1 MSLYEV
7 PITKLNGIGEK
18 RAALFRKLGVK
29 TVGDMISYYPRSYD
43 NWSDTTEIAAVQ
55 PEDKCV
61 VRGRVMTPVNTIR
74 ISGGRTMAKL
84 SISDDTGYLNLVF
97 FNNKYISS
105 MLRYGETYLFMG
117 KVSYD
122 KYGYQM
128 VSPDFCKV
136 TDSDTITPVYHLTA
150 GLNNHMMIRAA
161 KEALSMLPQT
171 IHDPLPD
178 ELRKRYDLC
187 DLSYA
192 LNNVHF
198 PSDLNAMEK
207 ARHRLIFE
215 ELLVL
220 NLGMR
225 MMKSQSHEQ
234 TAVHLLKDYTAE
246 FIQTLPYE
254 LTNAQKRAIS
264 DCVGDMHDKPSPM
277 NRLIQGDVGSGKTAV
292 CATVCYHTVKNG
304 FQAAFM
310 APTEIL
316 AQQHFETF
324 SKMFAGTDVR
334 VDLLTGS
341 MTAAE
346 KRKTRERIENGESD
360 IVIGTHALVS
370 ESTVFHR
377 LGCAITDEQHRFGV
391 AQRAR
396 LASKGEHPHVLVL
409 SATPIPRTLG
419 LIIYGDLDITIID
432 ELPPG
437 RTEVD
442 TFFIR
447 TDKRDRALG
456 FLKKQVEEGRQ
467 CYIVCPLVEESEGV
481 DVDELKNANDYAAEL
496 MLGPFRDISVGI
508 LHGKM
513 KPKDKERVMAQ
524 FAANEISILVSTTVV
539 EVGVDVKNATV
550 MMIEN
555 ADRFGLSTLHQLRGR
570 VGRGQYKSYCI
581 LVSDN
586 KGENTEQRLGVMCR
600 TNNGFEIADMDL
612 KLRGPGDFFG
622 NRQHGLPQL
631 DIADFSDT
639 ETLAQSQEAAEI
651 LLQFSPDLSDGSLR
665 SLRAKMRRLFAETE
679 NTMN

>member
-7 PITKLNGIGEK
+7 PITKLSGIGEK
-18 RAALFRKLGVK
+18 RAALFRKLGIE
-29 TVGDMISYYPRSYD
+29 TVGDMISYYPRSYE
-43 NWSDTTEIAAVQ
+43 NWSDTTDIGAVQ
-55 PEDKCV
+55 PEEKCV
-61 VRGRVMTPVNTIR
+61 VRGKVMTPVNTIR

-117 KVSYD
+117 KVAYD
-122 KYGYQM
+122 KYGCQM
-128 VSPDFCKV
+128 VSPEFCKV
-136 TDSDTITPVYHLTA
+136 TEGDTITPVYHLTA

-178 ELRKRYDLC
+178 GIRERYALC

-198 PSDLNAMEK
+198 PTDLNAMEK

-234 TAVHLLKDYTAE
+234 TAVHLLEDYTAE

-264 DCVGDMHDKPSPM
+264 DCVADMRDKPSPM

-292 CATVCYHTVKNG
+292 CAAVCYHTVKNG

-324 SKMFAGTDVR
+324 SAMFADTDVR
-334 VDLLTGS
+334 VELLTGS

-346 KRKTRERIENGESD
+346 KRKTRERIESGESD

-370 ESTVFHR
+370 ESTAFCR

-419 LIIYGDLDITIID
+419 LIIYGDLDITVID

-481 DVDELKNANDYAAEL
+481 DELQNATDYAAEL

-513 KPKDKERVMAQ
+513 KSKDKEKVMAQ

-550 MMIEN
+550 MMVEN

-639 ETLAQSQEAAEI
+639 ETLAQSQEAAEK
-651 LLQFSPDLSDGSLR
+651 LLRFSPDLSDGSLR
-665 SLRAKMRRLFAETE
+665 ALRAKMRRLFAETE

>member
-7 PITKLNGIGEK
+7 PITKLRGIGEK
-18 RAALFRKLGVK
+18 RAALFHKLGIGS
-29 TVGDMISYYPRSYD
+29 VGEMITYYPRSYD
-43 NWSDTTEIAAVQ
+43 NWSAVTDIADVQ
-55 PEDKCV
+55 PDEKCV
-61 VRGRVMTPVNTIR
+61 VKARVATPVNTVR

-84 SISDDTGYLNLVF
+84 SVCDDTGYLNLVF

-105 MLRYGETYLFMG
+105 MLRYGETYCFMG
-117 KVSYD
+117 KISYD
-122 KYGYQM
+122 NFGYQM
-128 VSPDFCKV
+128 VSPEFNKV
-136 TDSDTITPVYHLTA
+136 SDAEELTPIYHLTA
-150 GLNNHMMIRAA
+150 GLNNHAIIRAA
-161 KEALSMLPQT
+161 KDALSMLPEV
-171 IHDPLPD
+171 INDPLPYD
-178 ELRKRYDLC
+178 ILKRYDLC
-187 DLSYA
+187 PLSYA
-192 LNNVHF
+192 LNNIHF
-198 PSDLNAMEK
+198 PSDLAAMEK

-225 MMKSQSHEQ
+225 MIKSQSRKQ
-234 TAVHLLKDYTAE
+234 TAIHMTEDHTPE
-246 FIQTLPYE
+246 FIKNLPFE
-254 LTNAQKRAIS
+254 LTGAQRRAVI
-264 DCVGDMHDKPSPM
+264 DCVNDMGAKPSPM

-292 CATVCYHTVKNG
+292 CAAVCYQTVKNG
-304 FQAAFM
+304 YQAAFM

-324 SKMFAGTDVR
+324 TKMFAGTDVR
-334 VDLLTGS
+334 VELLTGS

-346 KRKTRERIENGESD
+346 KRKTRTRVENGESD

-370 ESTVFHR
+370 ESTVFAK

-432 ELPPG
+432 EMPPG
-437 RTEVD
+437 RTEVE
-442 TFFIR
+442 TYFIG
-447 TDKRDRALG
+447 TDKRDRALN
-456 FLKKQVEEGRQ
+456 FIKKQVEEGRQ
-467 CYIVCPLVEESEGV
+467 CYIVCPLVEEGEGV
-481 DVDELKNANDYAAEL
+481 DEPQNANDYAAEL
-496 MLGPFRDISVGI
+496 MLGPFRDVAVGI

-513 KPKDKERVMAQ
+513 KAKDKEKVMAQ
-524 FAANEISILVSTTVV
+524 FAANEISVLVSTTVV

-555 ADRFGLSTLHQLRGR
+555 AERFGLSTLHQLRGR
-570 VGRGQYKSYCI
+570 VGRGKYKSYCI

-586 KGENTEQRLGVMCR
+586 RGENTEQRLGVMCR

-639 ETLAQSQEAAEI
+639 ETLAQSQEAAEY
-651 LLQFSPDLSDGSLR
+651 LLRISPDLSDGAMR
-665 SLRAKMRRLFAETE
+665 PLRAEMRRLFETAE
-679 NTMN
+679 NSFN

>member
-1 MSLYEV
+1 M
-7 PITKLNGIGEK
+7 
-18 RAALFRKLGVK
+18 
-29 TVGDMISYYPRSYD
+29 
-43 NWSDTTEIAAVQ
+43 
-55 PEDKCV
+55 
-61 VRGRVMTPVNTIR
+61 
-74 ISGGRTMAKL
+74 
-84 SISDDTGYLNLVF
+84 
-97 FNNKYISS
+97 
-105 MLRYGETYLFMG
+105 
-117 KVSYD
+117 
-122 KYGYQM
+122 
-128 VSPDFCKV
+128 
-136 TDSDTITPVYHLTA
+136 
-150 GLNNHMMIRAA
+150 
-161 KEALSMLPQT
+161 
-171 IHDPLPD
+171 
-178 ELRKRYDLC
+178 
-187 DLSYA
+187 
-192 LNNVHF
+192 
-198 PSDLNAMEK
+198 
-207 ARHRLIFE
+207 
-215 ELLVL
+215 
-220 NLGMR
+220 
-225 MMKSQSHEQ
+225 
-234 TAVHLLKDYTAE
+234 
-246 FIQTLPYE
+246 
-254 LTNAQKRAIS
+254 
-264 DCVGDMHDKPSPM
+264 
-277 NRLIQGDVGSGKTAV
+277 
-292 CATVCYHTVKNG
+292 
-304 FQAAFM
+304 
-310 APTEIL
+310 
-316 AQQHFETF
+316 
-324 SKMFAGTDVR
+324 
-334 VDLLTGS
+334 TGS

-496 MLGPFRDISVGI
+496 MLGAFRDISVGI

-513 KPKDKERVMAQ
+513 KAKDKEKVMAQ
-524 FAANEISILVSTTVV
+524 FAKNEISILVSTTVV
-539 EVGVDVKNATV
+539 EVGVDVRNATV

-570 VGRGQYKSYCI
+570 VGRGQHKSYCI

-639 ETLAQSQEAAEI
+639 ETLAQSQEAAEA
-651 LLQFSPDLSDGSLR
+651 LLRFSPDLRDASLR
-665 SLRAKMRRLFAETE
+665 ALRAKMRRLFAETE

>member
-7 PITKLNGIGEK
+7 PITKLSGIGEK
-18 RAALFRKLGVK
+18 RAALFRKLGIE
-29 TVGDMISYYPRSYD
+29 TVGDMISYYPRSYE
-43 NWSDTTEIAAVQ
+43 NWSDTTDIAEVQ
-55 PEDKCV
+55 PETKCV
-61 VRGRVMTPVNTIR
+61 VRGRVTTPVNTIR

-117 KVSYD
+117 KVAYD

-128 VSPDFCKV
+128 VSPEFCKV
-136 TDSDTITPVYHLTA
+136 TDSDMITPVYHLTA
-150 GLNNHMMIRAA
+150 GLNNHMMTRAA

-178 ELRKRYDLC
+178 DIRRRYDLC

-225 MMKSQSHEQ
+225 MMKSQSREQ
-234 TAVHLLKDYTAE
+234 TAVHLTTDYTPE
-246 FIQTLPYE
+246 FIETLPFA
-254 LTNAQKRAIS
+254 LTGAQQRAVA
-264 DCVGDMHDKPSPM
+264 DCVSDMRDKPSPM

-292 CATVCYHTVKNG
+292 CAAVCYHTVKNG

-324 SKMFAGTDVR
+324 SKMFAGTDVC

-481 DVDELKNANDYAAEL
+481 DELKNANDYAAEL

-513 KPKDKERVMAQ
+513 KAKDKERVMAQ

-570 VGRGQYKSYCI
+570 VGRGQFKSYCI

-586 KGENTEQRLGVMCR
+586 RGENTEQRLGVMCR

-639 ETLAQSQEAAEI
+639 ETLAQSQEAAEV
-651 LLQFSPDLSDGSLR
+651 LLRFSPDLSDDSLR
-665 SLRAKMRRLFAETE
+665 ALRAKMRRLFAVTE

>member
-7 PITKLNGIGEK
+7 PITKLKGIGEK
-18 RAALFRKLGVK
+18 RAALFRKLGIES
-29 TVGDMISYYPRSYD
+29 VGDMITYYPRSYD
-43 NWSDTTEIAAVQ
+43 NWSNTTDIADVQ
-55 PEDKCV
+55 PDMQCV
-61 VRGRVMTPVNTIR
+61 VRGKIATPVNNIR

-84 SISDDTGYLNLVF
+84 SICDDTGYLNLVF

-117 KVSYD
+117 KVAYD
-122 KYGYQM
+122 NYGYQM
-128 VSPDFCKV
+128 VAPEFCQP
-136 TDSDTITPVYHLTA
+136 TDGDTITPVYHLTA
-150 GLNNHMMIRAA
+150 GLNNHMLIRAA
-161 KEALSMLPQT
+161 RESLSMLPEV

-178 ELRKRYDLC
+178 DIRQRYELC

-198 PSDLNAMEK
+198 PSDLSAMEK

-234 TAVHLLKDYTAE
+234 TAIRLPVDHTAE
-246 FIQTLPYE
+246 FICSLPFE
-254 LTNAQKRAIS
+254 LTGAQKRAIN
-264 DCVGDMHDKPSPM
+264 DCVNDMREKPSPM

-292 CATVCYHTVKNG
+292 CAAICYHTVKNG
-304 FQAAFM
+304 YQAAFM

-316 AQQHFETF
+316 AQQHYETF
-324 SKMFAGTDVR
+324 VKMFADTDVC
-334 VDLLTGS
+334 VELLTGS

-346 KRKTRERIENGESD
+346 KRKTRARIENGESD

-370 ESTVFHR
+370 ESTVFAR

-432 ELPPG
+432 EMPPG

-442 TFFIR
+442 TYLIGA
-447 TDKRDRALG
+447 DKRDRALG

-467 CYIVCPLVEESEGV
+467 CYIVCPLVEEGEGV
-481 DVDELKNANDYAAEL
+481 DELQNANDYAAEL
-496 MLGPFRDISVGI
+496 MLGPFPDISVGI

-513 KPKDKERVMAQ
+513 KAKDKEKVMAQ
-524 FAANEISILVSTTVV
+524 FAANEISILVATTVV

-570 VGRGQYKSYCI
+570 VGRGRFKSYCI

-586 KGENTEQRLGVMCR
+586 KGGNTEQRLGVMCR

-639 ETLAQSQEAAEI
+639 ETLAQSQEAAEA
-651 LLQFSPDLSDGSLR
+651 LLKRSPDLSDASLR
-665 SLRAKMRRLFAETE
+665 PLCAKMRRLFAETE

>member
-7 PITKLNGIGEK
+7 PITQLNGIGEK
-18 RAALFRKLGVK
+18 RAALFRKLGIE

-43 NWSDTTEIAAVQ
+43 NWSDTTDIADVQ
-55 PEDKCV
+55 SEDKCV
-61 VRGRVMTPVNTIR
+61 VQGRVMTPVNTIR

-117 KVSYD
+117 KVVYD
-122 KYGYQM
+122 NYGYQM
-128 VSPDFCKV
+128 VSPEFCKA
-136 TDSDTITPVYHLTA
+136 TDGDTITPVYHLTA

-178 ELRKRYDLC
+178 DIRKRYDLC

-198 PSDLNAMEK
+198 PTDLNAMER

-225 MMKSQSHEQ
+225 MMKSQSREQ

-264 DCVGDMHDKPSPM
+264 DCVADMRDKPSPM

-292 CATVCYHTVKNG
+292 CAAVCYHTVKNG

-324 SKMFAGTDVR
+324 SKMFAHTDVR
-334 VDLLTGS
+334 VELLTGS

-346 KRKTRERIENGESD
+346 KRKTREHIENGESD

-467 CYIVCPLVEESEGV
+467 CYIVCPLVEEGEGV
-481 DVDELKNANDYAAEL
+481 DELQNANDYAAEL
-496 MLGPFRDISVGI
+496 MLGPFRNISVGI

-513 KPKDKERVMAQ
+513 KAKDKEKVMAQ

-570 VGRGQYKSYCI
+570 VGRGQYKSFCI
-581 LVSDN
+581 MVSDN

-631 DIADFSDT
+631 DIADYSDT
-639 ETLAQSQEAAEI
+639 ETLAQSQEAAEA
-651 LLQFSPDLSDGSLR
+651 LLQFSPDLSDD
-665 SLRAKMRRLFAETE
+665 SLRALRAKIRRLFAVTE

>member
-1 MSLYEV
+1 
-7 PITKLNGIGEK
+7 
-18 RAALFRKLGVK
+18 
-29 TVGDMISYYPRSYD
+29 
-43 NWSDTTEIAAVQ
+43 
-55 PEDKCV
+55 
-61 VRGRVMTPVNTIR
+61 
-74 ISGGRTMAKL
+74 
-84 SISDDTGYLNLVF
+84 
-97 FNNKYISS
+97 
-105 MLRYGETYLFMG
+105 
-117 KVSYD
+117 
-122 KYGYQM
+122 
-128 VSPDFCKV
+128 
-136 TDSDTITPVYHLTA
+136 
-150 GLNNHMMIRAA
+150 
-161 KEALSMLPQT
+161 
-171 IHDPLPD
+171 
-178 ELRKRYDLC
+178 
-187 DLSYA
+187 
-192 LNNVHF
+192 
-198 PSDLNAMEK
+198 
-207 ARHRLIFE
+207 
-215 ELLVL
+215 
-220 NLGMR
+220 
-225 MMKSQSHEQ
+225 
-234 TAVHLLKDYTAE
+234 
-246 FIQTLPYE
+246 
-254 LTNAQKRAIS
+254 
-264 DCVGDMHDKPSPM
+264 M

-292 CATVCYHTVKNG
+292 CAAVCYHTVKNG

-324 SKMFAGTDVR
+324 SKMFAHTDVR
-334 VDLLTGS
+334 VELLTGS

-391 AQRAR
+391 VQRAR

-481 DVDELKNANDYAAEL
+481 DELKNANDYAAEL

-513 KPKDKERVMAQ
+513 KAKDKERVMAQ
-524 FAANEISILVSTTVV
+524 FAKNEISILVSTTVV

-570 VGRGQYKSYCI
+570 VGRGQFKSYCI

-586 KGENTEQRLGVMCR
+586 RGENTEQRLGVMCR

-639 ETLAQSQEAAEI
+639 ETLAQSQEAAEV
-651 LLQFSPDLSDGSLR
+651 LLRFSPDLSDDSLR
-665 SLRAKMRRLFAETE
+665 ALRAKMRRLFAVTE

>member
-1 MSLYEV
+1 MSLYEI
-7 PITKLNGIGEK
+7 PITKLSGIGEK
-18 RAALFRKLGVK
+18 RAALFRKLGIE
-29 TVGDMISYYPRSYD
+29 TVGDMITYYPRDYE
-43 NWSDTTEIAAVQ
+43 NWSDITPIASVN
-55 PEDKCV
+55 PGERCV
-61 VRGRVMTPVNTIR
+61 VRAKVATAVSSVR

-84 SISDDTGYLNLVF
+84 SVSDDSGYLNLVF

-105 MLRYGETYLFMG
+105 MLRYGEEYCFMG
-117 KVSYD
+117 RVAYD

-128 VSPDFCKV
+128 VSPEFSKA
-136 TDSDTITPVYHLTA
+136 DTSQAITPVYNLTA
-150 GLNNHMMIRAA
+150 GLTNRVLVKAA
-161 KEALSMLPQT
+161 EEALSMLPEVVR
-171 IHDPLPD
+171 DPIPYDIL
-178 ELRKRYDLC
+178 KRYDLC
-187 DLSYA
+187 PLSYA
-192 LNNVHF
+192 LKNIHF
-198 PSDLNAMEK
+198 PADIAAMEK
-207 ARHRLIFE
+207 ARRRLVFE

-225 MMKSQSHEQ
+225 IMKNQSREN
-234 TAVHLLKDYTAE
+234 TAIHMPVDHTSE
-246 FIQTLPYE
+246 FISTLPFE
-254 LTNAQKRAIS
+254 LTGAQKRAID
-264 DCVGDMHDKPSPM
+264 DCVSDMRDKPSPM

-292 CATVCYHTVKNG
+292 CAAVCCNTVRNG

-324 SKMFAGTDVR
+324 SKMFEGTDIKLE
-334 VDLLTGS
+334 LLTGS

-346 KRKTRERIENGESD
+346 KRKARARIESGESD
-360 IVIGTHALVS
+360 IVIGTHALLS
-370 ESTVFHR
+370 ESTVFNA

-419 LIIYGDLDITIID
+419 LIIYGDLDITVID

-437 RTEVD
+437 RTEVE
-442 TFFIR
+442 TYFIG
-447 TDKRDRALG
+447 TDKRERALN
-456 FLKKQVEEGRQ
+456 FIKKQVDEGRQ
-467 CYIVCPLVEESEGV
+467 CYIVCPLVDEGETELES
-481 DVDELKNANDYAAEL
+481 ANDYAAEL
-496 MLGPFRDISVGI
+496 MLGVFSDYPVGI

-513 KPKDKERVMAQ
+513 KAKDKESVMAR

-555 ADRFGLSTLHQLRGR
+555 AERFGLSTLHQLRGR
-570 VGRGQYKSYCI
+570 VGRGKYKSYCI

-586 KGENTEQRLGVMCR
+586 KGESTEQRLGTMCR

-631 DIADFSDT
+631 AIADFSDT
-639 ETLAQSQEAAEI
+639 ETLAQSQEAAEY
-651 LLQFSPDLSDGSLR
+651 LLRISPDLSNDATR
-665 SLRAKMRRLFAETE
+665 ALRAEIRKLFSETE